1 LEEDPTGT
9 IYDSTSNNNDATSYG
24 TMTSNDQVSGK
35 INGALDFDGSDDY
48 ISWTTAI
55 SSTSG
60 TYSWWMYTHSV
71 VGERNYIADDAYRR
85 RISLWDDVVKIET
98 DTEAEYFDFT
108 TSSIS
113 ANTWTHIVFVRS
125 GDVGDL
131 YVDGMLVQQVTVP
144 EADNLTLS
152 GIGGTSDN
160 TRMVDGLMDE
170 VRISN
175 ITRSFDWIATEYNNQ
190 FVSES
195 FYSTGNTEYGP
206 NYQGLPVVV
215 EWVTGEIENSN
226 SVTTNSTILGMP
238 DHLYIA
244 AVSSKGY
251 RDTTSVTGL
260 GLTWNE
266 LEDQPSGRS
275 ATGMS
280 VWYAIGTSTITTG
293 TVTANITDL
302 QQVALQVYRIAGV
315 NTSDPIGDH
324 ESANTNGENGAG
336 SGGIDNDSPYLD
348 IVTTSPN
355 ATVIG
360 MIAKRQRDYIAL
372 GTGYTFLTENQAGTS
387 GSAAGILSVY
397 KTVTS
402 AGTVVVN
409 ATIETEVDWAVV
421 GVEIKP
427 NSQIIIDEIS
437 PTLNYFGLEDP
448 GTGTG
453 TFWANVSDNIAVSSV
468 NLKINSSSYDMT
480 FNGSLWTYQFEASF
494 GGYYTYQITN
504 ASDFSNNFLA
514 SSSSVENHTFN
525 SDNLAPSVIDFIYD
539 ETMGYNGTFRA
550 NITDSWGEGI
560 DTVFVTVTS
569 CECISSNIAL
579 MQLNGTEYI
588 NDTILMKSGTIF
600 FTISVNDTF
609 NNIFTSGL
617 QSGNVANKA
626 PSAGNLTLLPASVTS
641 NDSLT
646 LNYDYFDIDDD
657 VESGTEIRW
666 YNNSILQPLYNDL
679 TTLPASALFKGDQ
692 WYATVR
698 PNDGAL
704 FGSMVN
710 SSLIDIE
717 NTLPQ
722 VSNVFI
728 TPSNPVNTSALT
740 ASYTYSD
747 LDTDTENTG
756 MREISWYKNGV
767 VENTYN
773 NLLLLPNTATTKG
786 ETWNY
791 RIRVHDGSDYSNW
804 INSSSV
810 TILNSAPTASAIE
823 ILNASPKTDDDLVA
837 NWTYDDLDLDAED
850 PNWKLYWYKNDILQ
864 TGLNHTKTVQSG
876 NTTKTDIWYF
886 ELQVFDGT
894 NYSILYQS
902 ASVQVLNTAPT
913 ASDIGITPPLLT
925 VVQQLKEKVGIT
937 SFKSMM
943 EKIFL
948 SLTTLQL
955 VGLQLQFLIP
965 HLQDPIWLLLLILR
979 PLMIW
984 WPVGTIMIMME
995 TRKTPAGLF
1004 IGIRTVIS
1012 KVHMIILPQLIPVQP
1027 PKEKCGIIHSRSMME
1042 QTTLLY
1048 ILQPLR

>member
-1 LEEDPTGT
+1 GNSTSPSYDLQLSRITNPVNGTIDEFRLSNVSRSADWITTEFNNQIDPSSFYVISSEKVQSEWPYPDFQYRKKITVDNTKVSGTSTLEDFPMLIDLYDYDLRTLVQPDGDDIAFTDVTGTLLDYEIELFNQTYNNTHAHLVAWVRVPSLSATINTNITMYYGNSTLSSQENVEGVWDANFKVVHHLEEDPTGT

-480 FNGSLWTYQFEASF
+480 FNGSLWTYQ
-494 GGYYTYQITN
+494 
-504 ASDFSNNFLA
+504 
-514 SSSSVENHTFN
+514 
-525 SDNLAPSVIDFIYD
+525 
-539 ETMGYNGTFRA
+539 
-550 NITDSWGEGI
+550 
-560 DTVFVTVTS
+560 
-569 CECISSNIAL
+569 
-579 MQLNGTEYI
+579 
-588 NDTILMKSGTIF
+588 
-600 FTISVNDTF
+600 
-609 NNIFTSGL
+609 
-617 QSGNVANKA
+617 
-626 PSAGNLTLLPASVTS
+626 
-641 NDSLT
+641 
-646 LNYDYFDIDDD
+646 
-657 VESGTEIRW
+657 
-666 YNNSILQPLYNDL
+666 
-679 TTLPASALFKGDQ
+679 
-692 WYATVR
+692 
-698 PNDGAL
+698 
-704 FGSMVN
+704 
-710 SSLIDIE
+710 
-717 NTLPQ
+717 
-722 VSNVFI
+722 
-728 TPSNPVNTSALT
+728 
-740 ASYTYSD
+740 
-747 LDTDTENTG
+747 
-756 MREISWYKNGV
+756 
-767 VENTYN
+767 
-773 NLLLLPNTATTKG
+773 
-786 ETWNY
+786 
-791 RIRVHDGSDYSNW
+791 
-804 INSSSV
+804 
-810 TILNSAPTASAIE
+810 
-823 ILNASPKTDDDLVA
+823 
-837 NWTYDDLDLDAED
+837 
-850 PNWKLYWYKNDILQ
+850 
-864 TGLNHTKTVQSG
+864 
-876 NTTKTDIWYF
+876 
-886 ELQVFDGT
+886 
-894 NYSILYQS
+894 
-902 ASVQVLNTAPT
+902 
-913 ASDIGITPPLLT
+913 
-925 VVQQLKEKVGIT
+925 
-937 SFKSMM
+937 
-943 EKIFL
+943 
-948 SLTTLQL
+948 
-955 VGLQLQFLIP
+955 
-965 HLQDPIWLLLLILR
+965 
-979 PLMIW
+979 
-984 WPVGTIMIMME
+984 
-995 TRKTPAGLF
+995 
-1004 IGIRTVIS
+1004 
-1012 KVHMIILPQLIPVQP
+1012 
-1027 PKEKCGIIHSRSMME
+1027 
-1042 QTTLLY
+1042 
-1048 ILQPLR
+1048 